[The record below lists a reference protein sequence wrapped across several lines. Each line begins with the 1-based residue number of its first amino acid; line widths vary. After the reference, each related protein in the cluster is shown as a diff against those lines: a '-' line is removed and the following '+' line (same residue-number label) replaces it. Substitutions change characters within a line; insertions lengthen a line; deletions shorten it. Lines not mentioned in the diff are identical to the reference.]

1 MVADR
6 RADSGRNGS
15 ALDHR
20 MGTLLGQG
28 GAGPPAYRPEQRS
41 FGMGAQSARLEIVL
55 ERVMAGHLDDFA
67 AIHQAPP
74 NPFARCL
81 SALEPDQTE
90 LRSEQQ
96 LDFLLWG

>member
-1 MVADR
+1 MVAQ
-6 RADSGRNGS
+6 SGR
-15 ALDHR
+15 L
-20 MGTLLGQG
+20 QIV
-28 GAGPPAYRPEQRS
+28 
-41 FGMGAQSARLEIVL
+41 LEVGL

-96 LDFLLWG
+96 LDFLLWGSTLHEHKYLRTRALVAG